1 MKINLEN
8 RVTNFSTIPAG
19 GIFSYNGDI
28 FIALTREYTDDDETF
43 NAIDLRDG
51 SVINMSNIDIV
62 TYYSNATL
70 NL

>member
-1 MKINLEN
+1 MKVNLEN
-8 RVTNFSTIPAG
+8 KVTNFGSVPAA

-28 FIALTREYTDDDETF
+28 FIALTRGYTDDDEIF
-43 NAIDLRDG
+43 NAVDLRDG
-51 SVINMSNIDIV
+51 SVINMNDDDIV